1 MHDENHYMNM
11 GQYFGFIFVFAYIV
25 ASTLAQDDSSNSSVV
40 ISCPTGPDVSSYDFN
55 LHLISLFVVL
65 ATSSSGALI
74 PVIVKRLPQLKTPY
88 AVFFIIKHFGTG
100 IILATAFVHM
110 LPSAFTSLLCVNSLS
125 DYDAWPGV
133 ITMNSAVFIFFI
145 EYAAVNYVD
154 NNNTKN
160 DNLITANNNET
171 PDDHSENQNLE
182 VIGGST
188 LLSSDAQIIGII
200 ILEIGICFHSVII
213 GMALSVSTGSNFISL
228 WVALVFHQ
236 MFEGL
241 GLGSRIAE
249 LNYPENSIKPWLMSC
264 AYGLTTPIGIAMGLG
279 VHESYNPASQTALI
293 VQGTLDSLSAGIL
306 IYSALVELMANDFIY
321 DPQFRKSPKIKQLG
335 AFICLLFGI
344 SFMALIGRWT

>member
-1 MHDENHYMNM
+1 MSFY
-11 GQYFGFIFVFAYIV
+11 GLTTV
-25 ASTLAQDDSSNSSVV
+25 
-40 ISCPTGPDVSSYDFN
+40 
-55 LHLISLFVVL
+55 
-65 ATSSSGALI
+65 
-74 PVIVKRLPQLKTPY
+74 
-88 AVFFIIKHFGTG
+88 IKHFGTG

-145 EYAAVNYVD
+145 EYAAVNY
-154 NNNTKN
+154 
-160 DNLITANNNET
+160 
-171 PDDHSENQNLE
+171 NLE

-236 MFEGL
+236 IFEGL

-344 SFMALIGRWT
+344 SFMALI